1 MEWQRVNFD
10 GNPSGMILMRAFSD
24 LQLHRITFSLPQRD
38 VEADELPLWQT
49 ITACRPVY
57 GSSTVSERDFS
68 IAFGAMIA
76 ANYPKGLELRVGSSL
91 QRLTSCLADLLY
103 QNKDSWKKTLVERMM
118 NWKNEFHAFISTHR
132 NTLSP
137 QDRGPMILIEL
148 WTELSDIIY
157 ASLNEP
163 LDEMSYDSSLL
174 RFQRM
179 NELAALYLNLAEQ
192 VSMFSTKP
200 MLLHVLHFCATKCR
214 DWHTRRETLRLVR
227 NSPRREGFWTSSHF
241 VATLEHVFEQ
251 ESAGLTPDDVVP
263 RTSRIGKMYLSPLD
277 QSKISLWYHRPYTS
291 EGVANGADI
300 HGKWTN
306 VVVST

>member
-1 MEWQRVNFD
+1 
-10 GNPSGMILMRAFSD
+10 
-24 LQLHRITFSLPQRD
+24 
-38 VEADELPLWQT
+38 
-49 ITACRPVY
+49 
-57 GSSTVSERDFS
+57 
-68 IAFGAMIA
+68 
-76 ANYPKGLELRVGSSL
+76 
-91 QRLTSCLADLLY
+91 
-103 QNKDSWKKTLVERMM
+103 
-118 NWKNEFHAFISTHR
+118 
-132 NTLSP
+132 
-137 QDRGPMILIEL
+137 MILIEL